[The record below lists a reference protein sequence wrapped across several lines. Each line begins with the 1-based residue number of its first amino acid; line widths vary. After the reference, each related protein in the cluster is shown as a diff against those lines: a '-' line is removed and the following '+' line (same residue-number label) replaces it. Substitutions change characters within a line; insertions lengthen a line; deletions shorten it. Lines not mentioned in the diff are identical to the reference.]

1 MDKYLYLAMNGAS
14 QSMLAQTTNANNLA
28 NASTVGFK
36 ATLDHFEAKP
46 VYGPGYADRVYSS
59 EKGAGADF
67 NQGAIMTTG
76 KDLDMA
82 INGQGFFA
90 VQSDDGTEGYSR
102 RGDFHIDP
110 NGLLLNG
117 ANQIVLGDGGPIT
130 IPQFESLVVGRDGTI
145 SVRGAGQS
153 ASTLVAVDRIK
164 LVNPDTSQL
173 DRGEDGLFRTKDG
186 LPAAADATVSVT
198 AGALEASNVN
208 TVSSMVRMMEYA
220 RHYETQIK
228 LMNLASEN
236 DQASAQLMKMN
247 G

>member
-1 MDKYLYLAMNGAS
+1 MDKFLYLAMNGAS

-36 ATLDHFEAKP
+36 ATMDHFQAKP
-46 VYGPGYADRVYSS
+46 VYGPGHADRAYSTD
-59 EKGAGADF
+59 KGAGADF
-67 NQGAIMTTG
+67 SQGSLMTTG
-76 KDLDMA
+76 RNLDVT
-82 INGQGFFA
+82 IDGEGWFA
-90 VQSDDGTEGYSR
+90 VQAKDGSEAYSR
-102 RGDFHIDP
+102 RGDFHLDS

-130 IPQFESLVVGRDGTI
+130 VPQFESLVIGRDGTI
-145 SVRGAGQS
+145 SIRGAGQS
-153 ASTLVAVDRIK
+153 ASTLVAVDRLR
-164 LVNPDTSQL
+164 LVKPDTNQF
-173 DRGEDGLFRTKDG
+173 DRGEDGLFRTRDG
-186 LPAAADATVSVT
+186 LPAVPDASLSVT
-198 AGALEASNVN
+198 SGALESSNVN

>member
-1 MDKYLYLAMNGAS
+1 MDKFLYLAMNGAK

-36 ATLDHFEAKP
+36 ATLDHFQAEP
-46 VYGPGYADRVYSS
+46 VYGPGHADRAYSTD
-59 EKGAGADF
+59 KGAGADF
-67 NQGAIMTTG
+67 SQGALMSTG
-76 KDLDMA
+76 RDLDMS
-82 INGQGFFA
+82 INGEGWFA
-90 VQSDDGTEGYSR
+90 VQSNDGSEAYSR

-130 IPQFESLVVGRDGTI
+130 IPQFESLIIGRDGTI
-145 SVRGAGQS
+145 SIRGAGQS

-164 LVNPDTSQL
+164 LVKPDISQL
-173 DRGEDGLFRTKDG
+173 DRGEDGLFRTRDG
-186 LPAAADATVSVT
+186 IPAIPDASLSVT
-198 AGALEASNVN
+198 AGTLEASNVN